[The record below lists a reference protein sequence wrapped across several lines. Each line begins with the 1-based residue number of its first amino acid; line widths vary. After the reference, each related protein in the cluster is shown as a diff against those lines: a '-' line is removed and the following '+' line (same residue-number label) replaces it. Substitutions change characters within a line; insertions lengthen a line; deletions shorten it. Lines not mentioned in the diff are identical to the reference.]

1 MSFIEMFK
9 DKFYFIG
16 CDITR
21 EIRNHREVKIVTF
34 PKEVLKKV
42 VEQANYYNNTND
54 ISLNVSSWIDEY
66 NTYAKHTKCYAV
78 RTGKISGI
86 TVLDFD
92 TLYAYKVFCKN
103 VPDFESYFT
112 VKTKNG
118 FHVYCLYNPKLKTC
132 NNVLKNL
139 IRVIDI
145 RNDPVITKCGYVLG
159 SCVLCPP
166 SSYNALNGK
175 SYTYEFLGVTI
186 KPVPDYLFRCL
197 KILKAHTRT
206 NEDNI
211 NSLNFWPQNR
221 I

>member
-42 VEQANYYNNTND
+42 VEQANNTNNTND

-66 NTYAKHTKCYAV
+66 NAYAKHTKCYAV

-92 TLYAYKVFCKN
+92 TLYAYKAFCKN

-112 VKTKNG
+112 LE
-118 FHVYCLYNPKLKTC
+118 C
-132 NNVLKNL
+132 
-139 IRVIDI
+139 
-145 RNDPVITKCGYVLG
+145 
-159 SCVLCPP
+159 
-166 SSYNALNGK
+166 
-175 SYTYEFLGVTI
+175 
-186 KPVPDYLFRCL
+186 
-197 KILKAHTRT
+197 IL
-206 NEDNI
+206 
-211 NSLNFWPQNR
+211 
-221 I
+221 